1 MARKILSAAM
11 SSPDDLCSLVYFSRA
26 AVPMDGAGLQQLLE
40 TSRRNNLRLNITGL
54 LIYSAD
60 TFAQYLEGPREAV
73 ESLFATIRRDPR
85 HRDVRL
91 LTQGPIEERAFPDW
105 SMTFR
110 EIGADVLARL
120 PGEVDRVSALREV
133 LDLPATSVMAVTL
146 KSLSGALLTAAGQS
160 RSSG

>member
-1 MARKILSAAM
+1 M
-11 SSPDDLCSLVYFSRA
+11 SSTDDLYSLVYFSRA
-26 AVPMDGAGLQQLLE
+26 AVPMDAAGLQQLLE
-40 TSRRNNLRLNITGL
+40 TSRRNNLLLNITGL
-54 LIYSAD
+54 LIYGVD

-73 ESLFATIRRDPR
+73 ESLFARIRMDSR

-91 LTQGPIEERAFPDW
+91 LSQGPIAERAFPDW

-110 EIGADVLARL
+110 EIGADALARL
-120 PGEVDRVSALREV
+120 PGEVDKVRALREV

-146 KSLSGALLTAAGQS
+146 KTLSGALLAAGSQS